1 MNRIEINVQ
10 TGLQTTVDLTA
21 QEVADAQATK
31 AAWDA
36 AWDAEQAAI
45 VAKPSLEEMVAI
57 LQAEVAALKG
67 AAA

>member
-1 MNRIEINVQ
+1 MNRIEVNVQ

-31 AAWDA
+31 A

>member
-36 AWDAEQAAI
+36 EQAAI

>member
-21 QEVADAQATK
+21 QEVADAQASK
-31 AAWDA
+31 A
-36 AWDAEQAAI
+36 AWDAEQTAI

-67 AAA
+67 AVT

>member
-1 MNRIEINVQ
+1 MNRIEVDVQ
-10 TGLQTTVDLTA
+10 TGIQTTVDLTE

-31 AAWDA
+31 A

>member
-21 QEVADAQATK
+21 QEIADAQASK
-31 AAWDA
+31 A

-57 LQAEVAALKG
+57 LQAEVATLKG

>member
-21 QEVADAQATK
+21 QEVADAQASK
-31 AAWDA
+31 A

-67 AAA
+67 AVT

>member
-10 TGLQTTVDLTA
+10 TGLQTPVDLTA
-21 QEVADAQATK
+21 QEIADAQASK
-31 AAWDA
+31 V

>member
-1 MNRIEINVQ
+1 MNRIEVNVQ

-21 QEVADAQATK
+21 QEVADAQASQ
-31 AAWDA
+31 A

>member
-21 QEVADAQATK
+21 QEIADAQASK
-31 AAWDA
+31 A

-45 VAKPSLEEMVAI
+45 VAKPSLEDTP
-57 LQAEVAALKG
+57 LCK
-67 AAA
+67 

>member
-21 QEVADAQATK
+21 QEIADAQASK
-31 AAWDA
+31 A

-57 LQAEVAALKG
+57 LQAEIAALKG

>member
-21 QEVADAQATK
+21 QEVADAQASK
-31 AAWDA
+31 A

-57 LQAEVAALKG
+57 LQAEIAALKG

>member
-1 MNRIEINVQ
+1 MNRIEVNVQ
-10 TGLQTTVDLTA
+10 TGLQTTVDLTE

-36 AWDAEQAAI
+36 EQAAI
-45 VAKPSLEEMVAI
+45 VAKPLLEEMVAI

>member
-1 MNRIEINVQ
+1 MNRIEVNVQ

-21 QEVADAQATK
+21 QEIANAQATK
-31 AAWDA
+31 A

-67 AAA
+67 ATA

>member
-1 MNRIEINVQ
+1 MNRIEIDVQ

-21 QEVADAQATK
+21 QEIADAQASK
-31 AAWDA
+31 A

-45 VAKPSLEEMVAI
+45 VSKPSLEEMVAI
-57 LQAEVAALKG
+57 LQAEVASLK